1 MHIENQKDK
10 CALKPQV
17 WKLIFKLKVLTL
29 NLMAKMSLYDA
40 NMSLNKENHYNNELL
55 IGK

>member
-40 NMSLNKENHYNNELL
+40 NMSLNKETHYNNELL